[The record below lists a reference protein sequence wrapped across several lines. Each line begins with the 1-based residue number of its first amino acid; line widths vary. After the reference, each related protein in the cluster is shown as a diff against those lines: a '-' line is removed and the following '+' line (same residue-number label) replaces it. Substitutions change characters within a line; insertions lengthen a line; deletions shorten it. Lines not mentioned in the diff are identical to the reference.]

1 MFTIHL
7 MQRANS
13 LENTLILGKIEVRRR
28 RGLQRMMVGWHHQ
41 LNRHECGQ
49 TLEMVKDRE
58 AWSPRGHK
66 ESDMTEWLS
75 NKNNIFTNWTNPC
88 EKTSLLTECYRHTR
102 KSFLIPFL
110 VNVYPSPSRQPL
122 SSWFLTSWNSFAVLI
137 ICYKNEIIQHTCFCF
152 CLY

>member
-13 LENTLILGKIEVRRR
+13 LEYTLILGKIEVRRR

-75 NKNNIFTNWTNPC
+75 NKNNIFTN
-88 EKTSLLTECYRHTR
+88 
-102 KSFLIPFL
+102 
-110 VNVYPSPSRQPL
+110 
-122 SSWFLTSWNSFAVLI
+122 
-137 ICYKNEIIQHTCFCF
+137 
-152 CLY
+152 